1 MNRQFYLN
9 NTGDD
14 GLKTQDKPAVLFV
27 SLNRH
32 QRQYF
37 RRLGSALNHLYDIH
51 YIHYGLS
58 DFLGALTKPELPE
71 SVAFTKEELA
81 EIIRFLLLK
90 GQSRRFTGFRGWMH
104 SQTVLESR
112 AYFATLHFYQYM
124 CRVPIDLVGVWN
136 GINLPLAAAARVA
149 GKLGKK
155 TVFFE
160 NGYLQNTTT
169 LDPRGVNYRNSLVHK
184 PRSFYDAIVPQEQLL
199 AALYS
204 AAATIR
210 EIRSKWY
217 QSFNRKQT
225 SSQPEDIILPEK
237 FIFLPFQVH
246 DDTQVLLYS
255 RQLKS
260 MDQLVDCAV
269 DAVKRYNRKHGEN
282 LWIVAKEH
290 PSDFGRVDYSLLK
303 AKYQQENILFLR
315 YYPTPELIAQAHGV
329 ITLNS
334 TVGIEALVRHKP
346 VITLGGSFYNV
357 DGLVCHVSQPDQ
369 LAGYLPFINAEPDHL
384 LIDKFLYYLRYSYL
398 AEGSWRQPDE
408 RHFASVAGKLA
419 DILQQPIA

>member
-1 MNRQFYLN
+1 M
-9 NTGDD
+9 
-14 GLKTQDKPAVLFV
+14 KTQDKPSILFV

-37 RRLGSALNHLYDIH
+37 RQLGSALSPLYDIH
-51 YIHYGLS
+51 YSHYSLS
-58 DFLGALTKPELPE
+58 DFLGALIKPELPE

-90 GQSRRFTGFRGWMH
+90 GKSRRFTGFRGWMH

-124 CRVPIDLVGVWN
+124 RRVSTDLVAVWN

-169 LDPRGVNYRNSLVHK
+169 LDPLGVNYRNSLVNK
-184 PRSFYDAIVPQEQLL
+184 PRSFYDAVVPQEQLL

-204 AAATIR
+204 AAVTVR

-217 QSFNRKQT
+217 QSLTRKQT
-225 SSQPEDIILPEK
+225 SSQAEDVILPDK

-255 RQLKS
+255 PQLKS
-260 MDQLVDCAV
+260 MDQFVDCAV
-269 DAVKRYNRKHGEN
+269 NAVKRYNLRHGEN

-290 PSDFGRVDYSLLK
+290 PSDFGRVDYSSLK
-303 AKYQQENILFLR
+303 AKYQQDNILFLR
-315 YYPTPELIAQAHGV
+315 YYPTPELIVRASGV

-346 VITLGGSFYNV
+346 VITLGSSFYNV
-357 DGLVCHVSQPDQ
+357 AGLVCHVAQADQ
-369 LAGYLPFINAEPDHL
+369 LAEYIPFINAAPDHL

-408 RHFASVAGKLA
+408 QHFASIEGKISE
-419 DILQQPIA
+419 ILQQPFV